1 MTRLYKENTNPMRR
15 TSLFLACCIGL
26 LFFASC
32 KKGPVL
38 PSISILH
45 KQGCV
50 IENSQVYF
58 GGEITVGFRCSGEN
72 LTQIDVVLSQ
82 NDSILASHT
91 DSLNTKRVDP
101 VTSIDYKHAFTL
113 ETLGPVTVTGTL
125 TDSLGQ
131 VATISFDINY
141 NETPNMKFVGHYEGK
156 LYICGTYSADLS
168 VIGVQ
173 EGDLDSV
180 PFTTVADIVSGDSI
194 NEVVAN
200 LTLGDNPN
208 VVKGTVDGDNIYFD
222 EISSKFVFD
231 YTYDGIFNIDIPI
244 ELDVIFSM
252 HGTLI
257 DGILYLEGECQGGG
271 DISIIGGIVNGP
283 MTMEGTLSGSMTKY
297 WKR

>member
-1 MTRLYKENTNPMRR
+1 MKR

-38 PSISILH
+38 PSISILQ

-50 IENSQVYF
+50 IENSQVYY
-58 GGEITVGFRCSGEN
+58 GGEITVGFHCTGEN
-72 LTQIDVVLSQ
+72 LTQLDVVLSQ
-82 NDSILASHT
+82 NDSILASHSDT
-91 DSLNTKRVDP
+91 LSGAKKDP
-101 VTSIDYKHAFTL
+101 VTSFDYKHPFTL
-113 ETLGPVTVTGTL
+113 EVLGPVTVTGTL

-141 NETPNMKFVGHYEGK
+141 NETPNMRFVGHYEGD
-156 LYICGTYSADLS
+156 LYICGVYKADLS

-173 EGDLDSV
+173 EGDLDSI
-180 PFTTVADIVSGDSI
+180 PFYTIADIVTGDNM
-194 NEVVAN
+194 NEVEAT
-200 LTLGDNPN
+200 LTLGDQPN
-208 VVKGTVDGDNIYFD
+208 TVRGTVDGDNIVFD

-231 YTYDGIFNIDIPI
+231 YTYEGIFNINIPI

-257 DGILYLEGECQGGG
+257 EGILKLEGECQGGG
-271 DISIIGGIVNGP
+271 DISIIGGVVNGP
-283 MTMEGTLSGSMTKY
+283 MTMEGTLSGSLTKN
-297 WKR
+297 WK